1 MKLLNVK
8 ASLLSIKL
16 YFSFMKIVILGF
28 GNVAR
33 HLVRTFLDTTAV
45 EQIQIYNRSV
55 VDIPMGAL
63 FTTRLSEIIQ
73 AHVYIIAIP
82 DDAITNFSE
91 KLPFENQLV
100 VHTSGSVGASALS
113 AKNRGG
119 VFYPLQTFSKDRQVD
134 FKTVPICIEA
144 LNSKDLSTLRELAS
158 CISEKIVEINSEERR
173 QLHVAAVFA
182 NNFTN
187 HLYHVSEEMLAE
199 NALDFNLLK
208 PLILET
214 ARKIETLSPSE
225 AQTGPAIR
233 NDHKTMENQLE
244 LLSKERYRELYKTLT
259 KSIQIA
265 HGKKL

>member
-1 MKLLNVK
+1 
-8 ASLLSIKL
+8 
-16 YFSFMKIVILGF
+16 MKIVILGF

-33 HLVRTFLDTTAV
+33 HLVRAFLDTSAV
-45 EQIQIYNRSV
+45 EKIQIYNRSAI
-55 VDIPMGAL
+55 DIPTGAD
-63 FTTRLSEIIQ
+63 FTTYLSEIMP

-82 DDAITNFSE
+82 DDSIADFSE

-100 VHTSGSVGASALS
+100 VHTSGSVAASELS
-113 AKNRGG
+113 AKNRTG
-119 VFYPLQTFSKDRQVD
+119 VFYPLQTFSKDRPVD
-134 FKTVPICIEA
+134 FKTIPICIEG
-144 LNSKDLSTLRELAS
+144 SSEQDLKILRELAS
-158 CISEKIVEINSEERR
+158 CISEKVIEINSEERR
-173 QLHVAAVFA
+173 QLHVAAVFV

-187 HLYHVSEEMLAE
+187 HLYHISEEMLAE
-199 NALDFNLLK
+199 NSLDFDLLK

-214 ARKIETLSPSE
+214 ARKIETLSPGE

-233 NDHKTMENQLE
+233 NDQKTLKNHLE